1 METKELWKKM
11 IRELLSSYRSSHK
24 SVPNNSGAI
33 SVATGTI
40 YGVSYIPPCDGFIVL
55 KGYASICHIQSDSEA
70 IQTTGYTTTASNWNA
85 AWLRVRKG
93 VKYDVYAHDSTNA
106 FCVFVPDLGS

>member
-1 METKELWKKM
+1 MASIKGLIASTLGA
-11 IRELLSSYRSSHK
+11 YRSSHK

-33 SVATGTI
+33 SVANGTV
-40 YGVSYIPPCDGFIVL
+40 YGVSYVPPSDGFIVL

-70 IQTTGYTTTASNWNA
+70 IQTTSYATAESAWLA

-93 VKYDVYAHDSTNA
+93 VKYDVYAHNSTNA
-106 FCVFVPDLGS
+106 FCAFVPDLGG